1 MNYSNSYHT
10 KQQQAIL
17 EYMEN
22 STDGYVTVN
31 QIAKHLKEQG
41 RSVGT
46 TTIYRHLDK
55 FQKKVLYRKL
65 YLMVTVVRITSILL
79 VSLVTKTAS
88 SCLNVRT
95 VGKLLIWDA
104 AICRNYICMYLKN
117 IILM

>member
-46 TTIYRHLDK
+46 TFRSPRTR
-55 FQKKVLYRKL
+55 
-65 YLMVTVVRITSILL
+65 LMSPNCPSYTS
-79 VSLVTKTAS
+79 
-88 SCLNVRT
+88 CP
-95 VGKLLIWDA
+95 
-104 AICRNYICMYLKN
+104 
-117 IILM
+117 